1 MPLWGFGRKD
11 AGSDS
16 QIRDKE
22 AQMRRFVRESQ
33 VVADR
38 MLGAVEEVGAS
49 VSTLTDV
56 ADHSVE
62 HENRL
67 RSNGTQTLVR
77 VESTFSSLQEAA
89 SAANETTATAR
100 RLGEQSEETNELVLE
115 VARSLQHTD
124 EVMAKMNGVQR
135 KMETSIMELTEEAG
149 RIDEI
154 NRFIHEVVSQTSLLA
169 LNASIEAARA
179 GEHGHGFS
187 VVAQEIRK
195 LADQGSGAVKRSSD
209 LVSSIENGVA
219 EVVAAV
225 REERASVEE
234 GIEEM
239 RTVKDKM
246 DRVFLGVQA
255 VHKLVDHTRQSNEQQ
270 SEVVSRV
277 ADMLQEVV
285 LLANQTLQDV
295 DRAVSNME
303 VQRQQIHKLTMI
315 RDELER
321 SSGELAAS
329 VRELDWQE
337 QEASLR
343 VTEEQMRAWM
353 ASLVQDDELIPV
365 DDQVH
370 AKKLEIFYE
379 ANEAIEA
386 VWSNRTDG
394 TFICSFPPA
403 GLLNARQRDWWQSA
417 MNGESYVSS
426 IYVSAIT
433 KKPCITLSRSL
444 TDDNGQTVA
453 VVGMDIRM
461 D

>member
-1 MPLWGFGRKD
+1 MSFWRIGKRTSSNPKAD
-11 AGSDS
+11 A
-16 QIRDKE
+16 KE
-22 AQMRRFVRESQ
+22 AQLRRFARESQ

-38 MLGAVEEVGAS
+38 MLGAVEEVGVTVTA
-49 VSTLTDV
+49 LTDV

-67 RSNGTQTLVR
+67 RSNGTQTLAR
-77 VESTFSSLQEAA
+77 VESVFSSLQEAA
-89 SAANETTATAR
+89 SAAAEMTSAAQT
-100 RLGEQSEETNELVLE
+100 LGEQSEETNTLVLE

-124 EVMAKMNGVQR
+124 QVMEKMNGVQQ

-154 NRFIHEVVSQTSLLA
+154 NRFIQEVVSQTSLLA

-209 LVSSIENGVA
+209 LVSSIEKGVK

-225 REERASVEE
+225 REERASVQE

-246 DRVFLGVQA
+246 DCVFLGVQS
-255 VHKLVDHTRQSNEQQ
+255 VHKLVDQARRSNEQQ
-270 SEVVSRV
+270 SEVVSRI

-285 LLANQTLQDV
+285 VLANQTLQGV
-295 DRAVSNME
+295 DQAVSHMQ
-303 VQRQQIHKLTMI
+303 VQRQQIHKLTLI

-321 SSGELAAS
+321 ASGELAAS
-329 VRELDWQE
+329 VRELDWQDHP
-337 QEASLR
+337 ASLAIA
-343 VTEEQMRAWM
+343 EEQMHEWIQ
-353 ASLVQDDELIPV
+353 SLVDDHELMPI
-365 DDQVH
+365 DEQVH
-370 AKKLEIFYE
+370 ERKLKSFLE
-379 ANEAIEA
+379 ANDAIEA

-394 TFICSFPPA
+394 TFIYSCPPA
-403 GLLNARQRDWWQSA
+403 GLLNAKQRDWWQSA
-417 MNGESYVSS
+417 MDGNMYVSP

-433 KKPCITLSRSL
+433 KKPCVTVSKSL
-444 TDDNGQTVA
+444 VDGEGKTIG